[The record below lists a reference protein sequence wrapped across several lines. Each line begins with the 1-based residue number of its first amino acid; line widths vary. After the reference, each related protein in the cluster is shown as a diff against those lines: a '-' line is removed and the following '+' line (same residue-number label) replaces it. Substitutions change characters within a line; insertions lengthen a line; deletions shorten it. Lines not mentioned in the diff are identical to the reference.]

1 MFMILALYLRL
12 SREDDELEDESNSI
26 TNQRLILRKYIEQR
40 PEFQG
45 YTIKEYADDGYSG
58 RNFERPAVKELLED
72 VRTGKVYGILVKDFS
87 RFGRNLIE
95 VGDYIEKIF
104 PLLDVRFI
112 AVNNHFDSADYDG
125 TTPDMDVS
133 FQNLMYDY
141 SSAENSVKIKG
152 DLFNRRKSG
161 NFLASF
167 APLGYMKS
175 PQNHN
180 QLIID
185 PDAAWIIRIIFDKY
199 SKWGV
204 KAQVAR
210 YLNDNKVPTPLQY
223 AVRKGKMKRWKYA
236 EEEKFWSGAI
246 VGKIIKNPVYI
257 GHSVFHK
264 SEVQEP
270 ASSQRIFLPK
280 EEWNVCE
287 NVHEPIIS
295 KELFEWVNSTEFL
308 EQITGD
314 QQKKEKRKP
323 GSKDSPIKGF
333 VKCGGCRHSMVRRN
347 RANASYYCR
356 YYYESKRE
364 ECCKENIKEADL
376 IEIVKAAICRQAM
389 VAADL
394 RKLLKI
400 QKDAERRKRD
410 LWIKQKEQLEKEIQ
424 KLQNENFELYEKY
437 KEAQLSREVF
447 AELRKKCQE
456 RIQYLQNQLEE
467 YAGKEVQENSNHQ
480 NVLDLLEG
488 KENIAELTR
497 EMMEQLISK
506 IYVYGRNRVEIIFNY
521 RDEWEVLVKST
532 KGYKK

>member
-1 MFMILALYLRL
+1 MSM
-12 SREDDELEDESNSI
+12 
-26 TNQRLILRKYIEQR
+26 
-40 PEFQG
+40 
-45 YTIKEYADDGYSG
+45 
-58 RNFERPAVKELLED
+58 
-72 VRTGKVYGILVKDFS
+72 
-87 RFGRNLIE
+87 
-95 VGDYIEKIF
+95 
-104 PLLDVRFI
+104 
-112 AVNNHFDSADYDG
+112 
-125 TTPDMDVS
+125 
-133 FQNLMYDY
+133 
-141 SSAENSVKIKG
+141 
-152 DLFNRRKSG
+152 NRS
-161 NFLASF
+161 
-167 APLGYMKS
+167 Y
-175 PQNHN
+175 Q
-180 QLIID
+180 
-185 PDAAWIIRIIFDKY
+185 
-199 SKWGV
+199 
-204 KAQVAR
+204 
-210 YLNDNKVPTPLQY
+210 
-223 AVRKGKMKRWKYA
+223 
-236 EEEKFWSGAI
+236 
-246 VGKIIKNPVYI
+246 
-257 GHSVFHK
+257 
-264 SEVQEP
+264 
-270 ASSQRIFLPK
+270 
-280 EEWNVCE
+280 
-287 NVHEPIIS
+287 

-308 EQITGD
+308 DQITGD
-314 QQKKEKRKP
+314 QQKKEKRKL

-400 QKDAERRKRD
+400 QRDAERRKRD

-497 EMMEQLISK
+497 EMVEQLISK
-506 IYVYGRNRVEIIFNY
+506 IYVYGRNRVEIIFNF